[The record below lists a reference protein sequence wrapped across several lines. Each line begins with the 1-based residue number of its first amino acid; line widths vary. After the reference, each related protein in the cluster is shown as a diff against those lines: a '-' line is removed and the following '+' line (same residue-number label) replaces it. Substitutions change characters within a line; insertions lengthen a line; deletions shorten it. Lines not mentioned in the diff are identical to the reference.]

1 MQASKPTLDVEYF
14 LYQRRMEMAAQQ
26 RNTAESLIVSLVRFD
41 KLKKK
46 NDELWLR
53 AATAQVRVLIGD
65 VRIENVH
72 VIIELVATNVS
83 IHL

>member
-1 MQASKPTLDVEYF
+1 MEYF

-65 VRIENVH
+65 VVGIENVH
-72 VIIELVATNVS
+72 VTIGEGFR
-83 IHL
+83 H